1 MDSSTDLAG
10 GLVVLLTA
18 AALLYGPGCSLN
30 RAASPPAAGTAVVP
44 KAESS
49 LEYECERELLHL
61 DELIRSSQTGPDPTG
76 PALTE
81 AVELRRVAT
90 DLMLDGDYGLALE
103 MIEEAI
109 ALLRNS

>member
-18 AALLYGPGCSLN
+18 ATLLYGPGCSFN
-30 RAASPPAAGTAVVP
+30 RTASPPAAGTGTIL
-44 KAESS
+44 KGESS

-61 DELIRSSQTGPDPTG
+61 DELIRSTQDGPGRTGT
-76 PALTE
+76 ALAE

-90 DLMLDGDYGLALE
+90 GLMLDGDYGLALE

-109 ALLRNS
+109 ALLRDS